1 MITTALQTAA
11 VVESIPE
18 PGTVA
23 LAVVCILA
31 GMTVPTGYGLERLNG
46 FGRFVVSKLP
56 YKAPPGR
63 EESEA
68 MAEAVDGDP
77 AAAESDDSGKEAAE

>member
-1 MITTALQTAA
+1 MTATALQTAA
-11 VVESIPE
+11 VAQALPAPE
-18 PGTVA
+18 TVA

-31 GMTVPTGYGLERLNG
+31 GMTVPTSYGLERLNG

-63 EESEA
+63 EETDAMQHAVGIEDETASETGG
-68 MAEAVDGDP
+68 E
-77 AAAESDDSGKEAAE
+77 E